1 MDLCFRCLVTI
12 RYNEEILVWGGV
24 RWIQSVEITHPYERT
39 GRHWR
44 RIEKG
49 FAISNG
55 SRVCWAP
62 IIRSL
67 SLVHANI
74 RDSKTDRQA
83 AYLSHMCVCD
93 NMYIYTRYCCSTG
106 HCTQFQYCECSCL
119 SFSLPLFPSLIPH
132 PPSIQPPFMPE
143 NHPFP
148 HHPCSAK
155 VEPIMPPAG
164 QSAIS
169 LAASICTAEWV
180 NFMFTIS
187 AESSVHPAIHDA
199 QLCDGNLC
207 SRISLL

>member
-55 SRVCWAP
+55 SRLCWAP

-83 AYLSHMCVCD
+83 TYLSHMCVCVITC
-93 NMYIYTRYCCSTG
+93 IYTPVTVVQPATV
-106 HCTQFQYCECSCL
+106 H
-119 SFSLPLFPSLIPH
+119 SFNIANVHVCPSHSLYSHHSSLILPLYNLPSCPKTIPFLITPAV
-132 PPSIQPPFMPE
+132 PKWNQSCRQPASRPS
-143 NHPFP
+143 
-148 HHPCSAK
+148 A
-155 VEPIMPPAG
+155 
-164 QSAIS
+164 
-169 LAASICTAEWV
+169 
-180 NFMFTIS
+180 
-187 AESSVHPAIHDA
+187 
-199 QLCDGNLC
+199 
-207 SRISLL
+207 